1 MPCHTGG
8 KKYQLQKFSKEE
20 TLKFKSHQTRCL
32 IFPLIVGCKNW
43 QNNSWIVFVNIPGR
57 SFLHSHLYLQHS
69 SYSLSYLPLTVLT
82 NPLCTNIQLFVLIPL
97 RFTEQTKEKVQK
109 QSKTENNAKR
119 QPRQKPFPPS
129 PSSNRWTW
137 QCISYLHK
145 IMWTLAEKG
154 NPTVTHT
161 RFTT

>member
-20 TLKFKSHQTRCL
+20 TLIFKSHQTRCL
-32 IFPLIVGCKNW
+32 IFPLSVGCKNW

-129 PSSNRWTW
+129 PSSNR
-137 QCISYLHK
+137 
-145 IMWTLAEKG
+145 
-154 NPTVTHT
+154 
-161 RFTT
+161 